1 MIQKTKNIL
10 NLLVLTYVSTFM
22 TGCQSDEIKTTVINP
37 DITAVKEWFDNNSP
51 NLESLKYTKKI
62 DWENARISIEGDAKT
77 IEIPLMLFNNTST
90 NVIDDTEYRTY
101 MSLLFILNE
110 NEEYQI
116 FNIVYTTKNKIIN
129 NSKEF
134 NLYKT
139 DSIYSG
145 YITIQNSK
153 NKIIYSG
160 EFQNGQHIRYHNR
173 APIQNVTSKYIC
185 TYYVTVGPIT
195 TCSNW
200 SWVPDNIPVPGVP
213 YFPGGP
219 SFPGGQPPPVIKLD
233 PCAQATKMSIDGK
246 DPVFL
251 SAKKNILNANPKIE
265 HSITL
270 TRRNNQLGQIAMN
283 SGGTSSVKVNTN
295 WHGSF
300 AALHNHP
307 NNTPLSAG
315 DIYAGI
321 TLNVD
326 NRNFT
331 TSYILTGGEVYAI
344 VITDLQAAKD
354 FTAAYPADQIA
365 GYNPEF
371 PDVLFDQ
378 LQNLVTTFGSSID
391 GRTEAMSVI
400 LNKYNAGV
408 TLMKQDSEGQ
418 FKPFNTKESILP
430 NGNKSYTSIPCN

>member
-1 MIQKTKNIL
+1 
-10 NLLVLTYVSTFM
+10 
-22 TGCQSDEIKTTVINP
+22 
-37 DITAVKEWFDNNSP
+37 
-51 NLESLKYTKKI
+51 
-62 DWENARISIEGDAKT
+62 
-77 IEIPLMLFNNTST
+77 
-90 NVIDDTEYRTY
+90 
-101 MSLLFILNE
+101 
-110 NEEYQI
+110 
-116 FNIVYTTKNKIIN
+116 
-129 NSKEF
+129 
-134 NLYKT
+134 
-139 DSIYSG
+139 
-145 YITIQNSK
+145 
-153 NKIIYSG
+153 
-160 EFQNGQHIRYHNR
+160 
-173 APIQNVTSKYIC
+173 
-185 TYYVTVGPIT
+185 
-195 TCSNW
+195 
-200 SWVPDNIPVPGVP
+200 
-213 YFPGGP
+213 
-219 SFPGGQPPPVIKLD
+219 
-233 PCAQATKMSIDGK
+233 MSIDGK

-378 LQNLVTTFGSSID
+378 LQNFVTTFGSSID